1 MPDDMLIPESRSRQ
15 AQARRNRLLEQSM
28 RHLATI
34 QRMTMREKKNDLDAL
49 TAATTKLA
57 ASITQV
63 VRLHYQIWQD
73 DHRSGDVLTTA
84 LHLIEDETRETG
96 TEETR

>member
-1 MPDDMLIPESRSRQ
+1 MPDEMLIPESRSRQ

-34 QRMTMREKKNDLDAL
+34 QRRTMREKKDDLDAL

-63 VRLHYQIWQD
+63 VRLHYQIWQGD
-73 DHRSGDVLTTA
+73 RRSGEALMKA
-84 LHLIEDETRETG
+84 LHLTEDETRGTD